1 MRHLIV
7 LKYLY
12 LRAQVYFNLPP
23 SGIVCVFVCVRER
36 ERDTESVC
44 IGVYGG
50 AYGYSCAMRGM

>member
-1 MRHLIV
+1 M
-7 LKYLY
+7 
-12 LRAQVYFNLPP
+12 YFNLPP